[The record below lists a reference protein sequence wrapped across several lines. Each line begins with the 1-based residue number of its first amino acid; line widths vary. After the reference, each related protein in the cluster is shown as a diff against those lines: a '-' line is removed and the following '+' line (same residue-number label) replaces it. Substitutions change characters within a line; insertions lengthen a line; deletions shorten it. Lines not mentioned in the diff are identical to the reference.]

1 MLAHID
7 ATVHVGQFRQI
18 VVNIAQSLEQKGTLP
33 AVIAH
38 LATIKQVQ
46 TPHFWENETLDAL
59 EHVRTELRDLVKL
72 LEGGKKK
79 KFVIDIEDTY
89 ETVEGGKDVII
100 QTSYKQR
107 VIDYLNTHGQSATL
121 QKIQN
126 LEQLTAA
133 DFAELER
140 IFFEELGT
148 KEEYDE
154 LVKNQPYKNNVA
166 AFIRV
171 IHGID
176 RIKAL
181 QIYQQ
186 FINGYDLTSEQERYL
201 KNILDYVSVNGDIET
216 KNFMEYP
223 LKSLNWQATFGNH
236 FMKLKDFVV
245 QIHQVISTTA

>member
-1 MLAHID
+1 M
-7 ATVHVGQFRQI
+7 
-18 VVNIAQSLEQKGTLP
+18 
-33 AVIAH
+33 
-38 LATIKQVQ
+38 
-46 TPHFWENETLDAL
+46 
-59 EHVRTELRDLVKL
+59 
-72 LEGGKKK
+72 
-79 KFVIDIEDTY
+79 
-89 ETVEGGKDVII
+89 
-100 QTSYKQR
+100 
-107 VIDYLNTHGQSATL
+107 IDYLNTHGQNTTL

-148 KEEYDE
+148 REEYDE
-154 LVKNQPYKNNVA
+154 LVKDQPYRHNVA

-176 RIKAL
+176 RKKAL

-186 FINGYDLTSEQERYL
+186 FVNGYELTSEQERYL

-223 LKSLNWQATFGNH
+223 LKSLNWKATFGDH
-236 FMKLKDFVV
+236 FMNLRDFVV
-245 QIHQVISTTA
+245 QIHRVITG